1 MLPVYPIQ
9 LFGKH
14 EPTSGDSFKRI
25 SNLCLG
31 CLRRPLLGF

>member
-1 MLPVYPIQ
+1 

-14 EPTSGDSFKRI
+14 KPTFGDIFKRI
-25 SNLCLG
+25 SNLFLS